1 MIDEMYNYREGSL
14 PAVRLSEEWETLSAE
29 FEATLTDE
37 QVKMFH
43 KLCDLQSTSST
54 DEVRVAYKV
63 GFKDGAKMM
72 IEIQNP

>member
-1 MIDEMYNYREGSL
+1 MIDEMYNCREGSL
-14 PAVRLSEEWETLSAE
+14 PAVMLSEEWEKLSAE

-43 KLCDLQSTSST
+43 RLSDLQSISLA
-54 DEVRVAYKV
+54 DEIRAAYKV

>member
-14 PAVRLSEEWETLSAE
+14 PAVKLSEEWETLSAE

-37 QVKMFH
+37 QVKIF
-43 KLCDLQSTSST
+43 LRISDLQCTAT
-54 DEVRVAYKV
+54 ADELRMVYKV

-72 IEIQNP
+72 IEVQS

>member
-14 PAVRLSEEWETLSAE
+14 PAVTLPDEWDELSAE

-37 QVKMFH
+37 QREVFRR
-43 KLCDLQSTSST
+43 LSDLQCTAAA
-54 DEVRVAYKV
+54 DELRTAYKV

-72 IEIQNP
+72 IEVQN